1 MSVLGAQILRKFTR
15 NVRGIY
21 EKQYRKAVKSLQ
33 MLNKNSILKTS
44 RSVDGWA
51 VMSSVGLSVLI
62 LYQGWKLHTLMLLS
76 QCLFDL
82 SLTEPL
88 VLVFAL
94 GRVLEQLGPE
104 SVVLVREADHLFA
117 RLVHARHWTQTVFL
131 GTGLFPGT
139 FQSDPNSLTD
149 QLIHTLK
156 QLIGQGLC
164 ICDSIPCICW
174 YCTGRWLF
182 LDYGISMNVGLCLK
196 FHLFNFM
203 NLLES

>member
-1 MSVLGAQILRKFTR
+1 MSVLGAQILAKIW

-62 LYQGWKLHTLMLLS
+62 LYQGWKLHTLTLSLLS

-94 GRVLEQLGPE
+94 GRVLEQLGPVE
-104 SVVLVREADHLFA
+104 QDHYGKALVNKSN
-117 RLVHARHWTQTVFL
+117 
-131 GTGLFPGT
+131 P
-139 FQSDPNSLTD
+139 
-149 QLIHTLK
+149 
-156 QLIGQGLC
+156 LC
-164 ICDSIPCICW
+164 
-174 YCTGRWLF
+174 
-182 LDYGISMNVGLCLK
+182 
-196 FHLFNFM
+196 
-203 NLLES
+203 